1 MNTAPRHIVLKA
13 ASTASVLFSLLL
25 TTCGLGQGPQN
36 EHTSSDSLDKGSRKE
51 ARNVQLITLD
61 PGNFHAALIQKRM
74 YPEVSPLVHVYAL
87 EGNDLQMH
95 MDRINGFN
103 TRTNQPTAWQSKVY
117 TGSDFLDKML
127 ADRSGNLVVLSGNN
141 SRKAEYILKSVQAG
155 YNVLSDKPMAITP
168 KDFELLKEAF
178 KTAAEKGVLLY
189 DLMTERHEITTILQK
204 ALSRFPKVY
213 GTQDTG
219 TPDDPAVTKE
229 SVHYFFKQVAGK
241 TLQRP
246 PWFYDTRQQGE
257 AIVDVTT
264 HLTDLIQWELFPDV
278 TLSPTD
284 VNVVK
289 ARTWKSPVTLEQ
301 FTSSTAT
308 AEWPAYLKQDLDDKG
323 VLQCKANGEF
333 VYTLKGV
340 YAKIAVL
347 WNFQA
352 PAGAGDTHYSLMRGT
367 RSSLIIKQGEPEGYK
382 PVLYVEPRLDS
393 AAKQDAFASALTK
406 AIEEINKTYPGIG
419 VMKHGANYKITVP
432 ACYAVGHEAHFGQVA
447 EKYLGYLKNR
457 NMPAWEVP
465 NMLVK
470 YHTIMEAYKLSR
482 EAGERPQGL

>member
-1 MNTAPRHIVLKA
+1 MSTFPHHIVLKTVSV
-13 ASTASVLFSLLL
+13 ASALFSLLL
-25 TTCGLGQGPQN
+25 PACGLGQGLPN
-36 EHTSSDSLDKGSRKE
+36 EHTNSEPLGKGARKE
-51 ARNVQLITLD
+51 AGNVQLITLD
-61 PGNFHAALIQKRM
+61 PGHFHAALIQKRM
-74 YPEVSPLVHVYAL
+74 YPDVSPLVHVYAP

-95 MDRINGFN
+95 MERINGFN
-103 TRTNQPTAWQSKVY
+103 TRTNQPTAWQTKVY
-117 TGSDFLDKML
+117 TGSDFLDRML
-127 ADRSGNLVVLSGNN
+127 ADRAGNLVVLSGNN
-141 SRKAEYILKSVQAG
+141 SHKAKYILKSVQAG
-155 YNVLSDKPMAITP
+155 YNVLADKPMAITP
-168 KDFELLKEAF
+168 EDFELLKEAF

-204 ALSRFPKVY
+204 TLSRFPKVY
-213 GTQDTG
+213 GTQETG

-278 TLSPTD
+278 TLSPSD
-284 VNVVK
+284 VKVVK

-301 FTSSTAT
+301 FTSSTAA
-308 AEWPAYLKQDLDDKG
+308 AEWPGYLQQDLDNKG

-333 VYTLKGV
+333 VYALKGV

-347 WNFQA
+347 WSFQA

-367 RSSLIIKQGEPEGYK
+367 LSSLIIKQGEPEGYK
-382 PVLYVEPRLDS
+382 PILYVEPRLGS
-393 AAKQDAFASALTK
+393 AVKPDAFASALTA
-406 AIEEINKTYPGIG
+406 AIEEINKIYPGIG
-419 VMKHGANYKITVP
+419 FIKHGAGYKITVP

-457 NMPAWEVP
+457 DMPAWEVP

-470 YHTIMEAYKLSR
+470 YHTIMEAYQLSR
-482 EAGERPQGL
+482 EDRKQPQGR